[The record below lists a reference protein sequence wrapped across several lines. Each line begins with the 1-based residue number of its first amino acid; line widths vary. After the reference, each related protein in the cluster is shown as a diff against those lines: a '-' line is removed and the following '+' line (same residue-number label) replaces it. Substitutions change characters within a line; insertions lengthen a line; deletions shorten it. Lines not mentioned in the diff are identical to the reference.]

1 MRKGF
6 SKFLGVGLILLLVD
20 AFTKYLVLVRLNL
33 SSISYSPFYP
43 YGGVGIFQD
52 FFGIDFCIT
61 KVTNFGSA
69 WGIFSSHPSVLL
81 IVRMGILLSLF
92 VYTCFINNQK
102 RRRLPLFLIIVGATG
117 NILDSWIYGF
127 VIDMLHFNLWGYSF
141 PVFNLADS
149 MIFLG
154 IFSLI
159 FQSFFQ
165 RKHGTSLSKRA
176 S

>member
-6 SKFLGVGLILLLVD
+6 SKFLGVGLLLLLVD
-20 AFTKYLVLVRLNL
+20 AFTKYLVHFHLP
-33 SSISYSPFYP
+33 SISYSPSYP
-43 YGGVGIFQD
+43 YGGTGIFQD

-69 WGIFSSHPSVLL
+69 WGIFSSYPSVLL
-81 IVRMGILLSLF
+81 IIRMAILLSLF
-92 VYTCFINNQK
+92 VYACFINNQK
-102 RRRLPLFLIIVGATG
+102 RRRLPLLLIIVGAAG
-117 NILDSWIYGF
+117 NILDCWIYGF

-159 FQSFFQ
+159 FQSLFQ
-165 RKHGTSLSKRA
+165 RKHATSLSKRA